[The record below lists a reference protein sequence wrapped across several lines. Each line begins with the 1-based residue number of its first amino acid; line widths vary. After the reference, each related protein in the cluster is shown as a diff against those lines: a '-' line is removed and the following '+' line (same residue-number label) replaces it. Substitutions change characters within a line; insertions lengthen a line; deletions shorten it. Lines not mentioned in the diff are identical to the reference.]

1 MAYGFDSKK
10 ADLNK
15 DKKLSGYEKK
25 RGMAIQ
31 QSIAMQKGNDISN
44 KMFKANGN
52 FKKNT

>member
-1 MAYGFDSKK
+1 MAYRFDSKK

-15 DKKLSGYEKK
+15 DKKLSEYEKK

-52 FKKNT
+52 TKKNT